1 MIVAWLITILTPLV
15 YSLESDFIWWQIGF
29 YLLPF
34 IAGISTVRLM
44 ILIVAIFNAKH
55 SKSFLTVIA
64 YILLAL
70 FAPLS
75 TEFIEKLAFDIRVT
89 EEVVKEQG
97 ASDFDETFD
106 QV

>member
-1 MIVAWLITILTPLV
+1 M
-15 YSLESDFIWWQIGF
+15 
-29 YLLPF
+29 
-34 IAGISTVRLM
+34 
-44 ILIVAIFNAKH
+44 
-55 SKSFLTVIA
+55 TVIA